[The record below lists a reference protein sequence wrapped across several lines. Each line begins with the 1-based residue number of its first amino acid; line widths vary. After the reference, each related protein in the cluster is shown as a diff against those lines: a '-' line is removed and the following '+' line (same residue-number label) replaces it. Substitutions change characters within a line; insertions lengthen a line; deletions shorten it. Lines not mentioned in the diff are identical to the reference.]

1 MMHCT
6 TPRPDQATR
15 VPSETMN
22 PAELKRAFL
31 YVFLG
36 MIVLTGLLAAY
47 AILNNDSWQWS
58 ARIIGSCVTTGTAA
72 IMAMGCAA
80 VWERKKAHPLGLVSI
95 VMVVT
100 AAVFTIALIWLFDN
114 TVGDMV
120 VKYVAAFD
128 VIAFTLAHITMLLL
142 ARLRREFEVGR
153 VLTMGAAGGCGLLC
167 TMMILTEESRG
178 LWQLATLAGIG
189 SATGT
194 LAVVILHLIS
204 RVCGVGD
211 GGEALPTTT
220 PTTARRIVRLDC
232 PRCGLSREA
241 PLGRSLCSCGL
252 GITVTVEEETCTK
265 CGYLLYG
272 LTTPTCPEC
281 GTPRAGAA
289 KQPPPPDAHP
299 QQR

>member
-1 MMHCT
+1 M
-6 TPRPDQATR
+6 TPAQ
-15 VPSETMN
+15 
-22 PAELKRAFL
+22 LKRAFL

-36 MIVLTGLLAAY
+36 MIVLTGLLAAF

-58 ARIIGSCVTTGTAA
+58 ARIIGSCVTTGAAA

-80 VWERKKAHPLGLVSI
+80 VWERKKAHPLGLVAI
-95 VMVVT
+95 VLVVA
-100 AAVFTIALIWLFDN
+100 AAVLTIALIWLLDN
-114 TVGDMV
+114 TVGDLV
-120 VKYVAAFD
+120 VRYVGAFD

-153 VLTMGAAGGCGLLC
+153 VLTMGAAGLCGSLC
-167 TMMILTEESRG
+167 TLMILTEESRN

-204 RVCGVGD
+204 RVRGVEE
-211 GGEALPTTT
+211 GGEALPTTA
-220 PTTARRIVRLDC
+220 PTTARRVVRLDC
-232 PRCGLSREA
+232 PRCGVSREA
-241 PLGRSLCSCGL
+241 PLGRSVCACGL

-272 LTTPTCPEC
+272 LATPTCPEC
-281 GTPRAGAA
+281 GTARAGATTPA
-289 KQPPPPDAHP
+289 PASPTPVP
-299 QQR
+299 